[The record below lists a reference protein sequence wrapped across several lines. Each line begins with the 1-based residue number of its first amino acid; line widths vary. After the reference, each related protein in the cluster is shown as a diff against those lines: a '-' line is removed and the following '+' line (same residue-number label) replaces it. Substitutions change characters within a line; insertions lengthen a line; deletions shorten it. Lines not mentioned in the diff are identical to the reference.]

1 MAACVG
7 WRWMNQII
15 QFALDDLAPYTL
27 FFLFTIFGHYSIQFD
42 ILELCTHKPIQ
53 RCKCIYVWC
62 MIGFL
67 ILLSF
72 LFFGFNNFFFILV
85 FVCAALHWRRSNEL
99 CGFVFGYNKSI
110 IKPAQKKINIKW
122 IQYITCNEIAELSG
136 STIATIKI
144 Y

>member
-27 FFLFTIFGHYSIQFD
+27 FFLFTIFGLYSIQFD

-72 LFFGFNNFFFILV
+72 LFFGFNNFFLFWSLFVLHYIDDDQMNYVALSLV
-85 FVCAALHWRRSNEL
+85 ITKASSNQRR
-99 CGFVFGYNKSI
+99 
-110 IKPAQKKINIKW
+110 KKNIKW